1 MANKTEHNK
10 KALIKALT
18 KTRGIVTT
26 ACLMC
31 EVGRTAYYEYY
42 KDDSDFKKEVD
53 SLSELALDFAESKLM
68 EKMEGVTMG
77 KNKSDGELIVYSVP
91 PSDTA
96 LIFYLKTKGKKRGY
110 IERSE
115 IDLTT
120 KGESIKL
127 SLEEQI
133 EEISSIKKRLEGT
146 KKERDERG

>member
-1 MANKTEHNK
+1 MSNKTEHLK
-10 KALIKALT
+10 KDLLSALT

-26 ACLMC
+26 ACDK
-31 EVGRTAYYEYY
+31 VGISRTTYYEYY
-42 KDDSDFKKEVD
+42 NNDEDFKNEVD
-53 SLSELALDFAESKLM
+53 SLSELALDYAESKLM
-68 EKMEGVTMG
+68 EKMDGVEIG
-77 KNKSDGELIVYSVP
+77 KNTKEGLAIYSVP

-110 IERSE
+110 VERSE

-127 SLEEQI
+127 SLDEQLA
-133 EEISSIKKRLEGT
+133 EISDLKTRLEGT